1 MSMLDDPV
9 PQDDLMRDRTRI
21 FEEFLIS
28 ESPIYNYRD
37 DIARIL
43 RTEQTRLIVNID
55 DLRDYNRE
63 FADGLLKQPVDFLPA
78 FDDALVNIVTQ
89 VHDTEKH
96 ELEGK
101 SYRVGFSGSFGDH
114 HVSPRTLKA
123 EHLGKMISLEGIIT
137 RCSLVRP
144 KMLKSVHY
152 CPDTKLFHSR
162 EYRDATTST
171 SNLPPTST
179 VTPQQDD
186 DGHPLQM
193 EYGHCVFRDHQRI
206 SIQEMPER
214 APPGQLPRSTDIIL
228 DDDLV
233 DKCKPGDRVQMVG
246 FYRSVGGG
254 SNGTFKS
261 LILANNIN
269 LLSSKI
275 GGGIAQT
282 PLTDTDIRQ
291 INQLAKR
298 REIFQLLSQSLAPSI
313 FGHDKIK
320 EAILLLLL
328 GGAEKNLPNGTHI
341 RGDINLL
348 MVGDPST
355 AKSQLLRFVLGTA
368 PLAIATTGRGS
379 SGVGLTAA
387 VTTDRDT
394 GERRLEAGA
403 MVLADRGVVCIDE
416 FDKMSDIDRVAI
428 HEVME
433 QQTVTIAKAGI
444 HTSLNARCSVVAA
457 ANPIY
462 GQYDIHKDPH
472 KNIALPDSLLSRF
485 DLLFIVTDDVDEER
499 DRIIADHVLRMHR
512 YLPPGVEEGTPV
524 HDNLAQPLAIDGPGV
539 PPIETDTG
547 ADSSPFEKYDPLL
560 HVGITAAKSRTR
572 RGKQVKQDI
581 LSIAFVKKYI
591 QYAKSK
597 PAPVL
602 TNGAANHIVN
612 VYANLR
618 NDEEGQTNK
627 KKTAPLTAR
636 TLETLIRLSTAH
648 AKARLS
654 AKVESEDARV
664 AEEIMRYALYKEV
677 AKRQRQKRKKR
688 KLNHGGVTT
697 GKGEDGSQD
706 SSDEQNSDNDDDD
719 EPKVAERMEIPPP
732 KPTGLQL
739 PNDQGSQNSL
749 WQDDSQDLQM
759 DVAPLPAAG
768 PAEDGGIRPER
779 LQLFRSRLAHEY
791 ATRLQ
796 DVEQVFLVELLEMV
810 NEGLPTDTLFGTAE
824 ATQICQ
830 IMTDSDELMI
840 SDGIVYKV

>member
-1 MSMLDDPV
+1 MSMLDEPV

-28 ESPIYNYRD
+28 DSPIYNYRD
-37 DIARIL
+37 DIARML
-43 RTEQTRLIVNID
+43 RTDQTRLIVNID

-63 FADGLLKQPVDFLPA
+63 YADGLLKQPIDFLPA
-78 FDDALVNIVTQ
+78 FDDALVGIITQ

-114 HVSPRTLKA
+114 HVSPRTLKS

-152 CPDTKLFHSR
+152 CPETKLFHAR

-214 APPGQLPRSTDIIL
+214 APAGQLPRSTDIIL

-233 DKCKPGDRVQMVG
+233 DKCKPGDRVQLVG

-254 SNGTFKS
+254 S
-261 LILANNIN
+261 IN

-291 INQLAKR
+291 INQLSR
-298 REIFQLLSQSLAPSI
+298 RRDIFRLLSQSLAPSI
-313 FGHDKIK
+313 YGHDKIK

-341 RGDINLL
+341 RGDINML

-499 DRIIADHVLRMHR
+499 DRRIADHVLRMHR
-512 YLPPGVEEGTPV
+512 YMPPGVEDGTPV
-524 HDNLAQPLAIDGPGV
+524 HDNLSQPLAIDGPGV
-539 PPIETDTG
+539 QSAEVDGGIET
-547 ADSSPFEKYDPLL
+547 SPFEKYDPLL
-560 HVGITAAKSRTR
+560 HVGLTAAKSRTR
-572 RGKQVKQDI
+572 RGKQVKTEV
-581 LSIAFVKKYI
+581 LSIAFIKKYI
-591 QYAKSK
+591 QYSKSK

-602 TNGAANHIVN
+602 TKGAANHIVN

-618 NDEEGQTNK
+618 NEDEGQTNR

-654 AKVESEDARV
+654 IKVESEDARA

-677 AKRQRQKRKKR
+677 AKRQKKKKR
-688 KLNHGGVTT
+688 KLNRAGATGGND
-697 GKGEDGSQD
+697 EDDSQN
-706 SSDEQNSDNDDDD
+706 SSDED
-719 EPKVAERMEIPPP
+719 E
-732 KPTGLQL
+732 
-739 PNDQGSQNSL
+739 NDQGEDEQPEVPERMSMPPQAQTNKQPANDQS
-749 WQDDSQDLQM
+749 SQDTLWNDSNQDLLM
-759 DVAPLPAAG
+759 DTLPTAATTTATG
-768 PAEDGGIRPER
+768 QSQVGGVHPER
-779 LQLFRSRLAHEY
+779 LQLFRTRLANLFS
-791 ATRLQ
+791 TRLQ
-796 DVEQVFLVELLEMV
+796 DEEQVFLAELVEMV
-810 NEGLPTDTLFGTAE
+810 NAGLPTGALFGTAE
-824 ATQICQ
+824 ATAACQ
-830 IMTDSDELMI
+830 VMSDADELMI
-840 SDGIVYKV
+840 SEGIVYKV

>member
-1 MSMLDDPV
+1 MSFPDFPV
-9 PQDDLMRDRTRI
+9 LSDDLLRDRSRL
-21 FEEFLIS
+21 FEEFLDS
-28 ESPIYNYRD
+28 DSPVYNYKDEIHRM
-37 DIARIL
+37 L
-43 RTEQTRLIVNID
+43 RTDKSRLIVNLD

-63 FADGLLKQPVDFLPA
+63 FTDGLLKQPVDYIQA
-78 FDDALVNIVTQ
+78 CDEALLNIVQ
-89 VHDTEKH
+89 RVYDPEKH
-96 ELEGK
+96 EIESR

-114 HVSPRTLKA
+114 HASPRTLNA
-123 EHLGKMISLEGIIT
+123 SMLGKMISLEGIIT

-144 KMLKSVHY
+144 KMLKSVHF
-152 CPDTKLFHSR
+152 CPETRLFHSR
-162 EYRDATTST
+162 EYRDATSTT
-171 SNLPPTST
+171 SNLPPTSSI
-179 VTPQQDD
+179 VPQTDD
-186 DGHPLQM
+186 EGHQLQT
-193 EYGHCVFRDHQRI
+193 EFGHCVFRDHQRI

-214 APPGQLPRSTDIIL
+214 APAGQLPRSTDIIL

-233 DKCKPGDRVQMVG
+233 DKCKPGDRIQLVG
-246 FYRSVGGG
+246 IYRNVGGG
-254 SNGTFKS
+254 SGGTFKS

-269 LLSSKI
+269 LLSTKI

-282 PLTDTDIRQ
+282 PLTDSDIRT

-298 REIFQLLSQSLAPSI
+298 KNIFHLLSESLAPSI
-313 FGHDKIK
+313 YGHEYIK
-320 EAILLLLL
+320 KAILLLLL

-387 VTTDRDT
+387 VTTDRET

-485 DLLFIVTDDVDEER
+485 DLLFIVTDDVEATR
-499 DRIIADHVLRMHR
+499 DRMIADHVLRMHR

-524 HDNLAQPLAIDGPGV
+524 NDNLSQPLSIDGPAASAT
-539 PPIETDTG
+539 EAENADT
-547 ADSSPFEKYDPLL
+547 SPFEKFDPLL
-560 HVGITAAKSRTR
+560 HIGVGGTGRATR
-572 RGKQVKQDI
+572 SKTKKHEI

-597 PAPVL
+597 VAPVL
-602 TNGAANHIVN
+602 SSGAANHIVE
-612 VYANLR
+612 VYANFR
-618 NDEEGQTNK
+618 NQGMEENQKNTS
-627 KKTAPLTAR
+627 PLTAR
-636 TLETLIRLSTAH
+636 TLETLIRLATAH

-654 AKVESEDARV
+654 TKVELSDAQA
-664 AEEIMRYALYKEV
+664 AETIMRFALFKEV
-677 AKRQRQKRKKR
+677 PKRQRRKRR
-688 KLNHGGVTT
+688 KLNSGNAN
-697 GKGEDGSQD
+697 KGQGDDGSQE
-706 SSDEQNSDNDDDD
+706 SGDETED
-719 EPKVAERMEIPPP
+719 EDEDGDLNPIPERMSMPPGQKPVAAPAKQGTQDPIWGDESQDVQMEIEPSASTKQPEVP
-732 KPTGLQL
+732 RNIDPERLKLFRTRFAAVNAAREEEQYFVADLIQYINEGL
-739 PNDQGSQNSL
+739 PNDQ
-749 WQDDSQDLQM
+749 
-759 DVAPLPAAG
+759 
-768 PAEDGGIRPER
+768 
-779 LQLFRSRLAHEY
+779 
-791 ATRLQ
+791 
-796 DVEQVFLVELLEMV
+796 
-810 NEGLPTDTLFGTAE
+810 LFGTTE
-824 ATQICQ
+824 ATEAALAMQDEED
-830 IMTDSDELMI
+830 IMV
-840 SDGIVYKV
+840 SDGIIYM

>member
-28 ESPIYNYRD
+28 DSPIYNYRD
-37 DIARIL
+37 DIARML
-43 RTEQTRLIVNID
+43 RTDQTRLIVNID

-63 FADGLLKQPVDFLPA
+63 YADGLLKQPIDFLPA
-78 FDDALVNIVTQ
+78 FDDALVGVVTQ

-101 SYRVGFSGSFGDH
+101 NYRVGFSGSFGDH
-114 HVSPRTLKA
+114 HVSPRTLKS

-152 CPDTKLFHSR
+152 CPETKLFHAR

-171 SNLPPTST
+171 SNLPPTTT

-193 EYGHCVFRDHQRI
+193 EYGRCVFRDHQRI

-214 APPGQLPRSTDIIL
+214 APAGQLPRSTDIIL

-233 DKCKPGDRVQMVG
+233 DKCKPGDRVQLVG

-254 SNGTFKS
+254 SSGAFKS
-261 LILANNIN
+261 IILANNIN

-291 INQLAKR
+291 INQLSR
-298 REIFQLLSQSLAPSI
+298 RRDIFRLLSQSLAPSI
-313 FGHDKIK
+313 YGHDKIK

-341 RGDINLL
+341 RGDINML

-499 DRIIADHVLRMHR
+499 DRRIADHVLRMHR
-512 YLPPGVEEGTPV
+512 YMPPGVEDGTPV
-524 HDNLAQPLAIDGPGV
+524 HDNLSQPLAIDGPGV
-539 PPIETDTG
+539 QSAEVDNGIE
-547 ADSSPFEKYDPLL
+547 SSPFEKYDPLL
-560 HVGITAAKSRTR
+560 HVGLTAAKSRTR
-572 RGKQVKQDI
+572 RGKQVKTEV
-581 LSIAFVKKYI
+581 LSIAFIKKYI
-591 QYAKSK
+591 QYSKSK

-602 TNGAANHIVN
+602 TKGAANHIVN

-618 NDEEGQTNK
+618 NEDEGQTNR

-654 AKVESEDARV
+654 VKVESEDARA

-677 AKRQRQKRKKR
+677 AKRQKKKKR
-688 KLNHGGVTT
+688 KLHRT
-697 GKGEDGSQD
+697 GTAGEKDEDDSQD
-706 SSDEQNSDNDDDD
+706 SSDED
-719 EPKVAERMEIPPP
+719 E
-732 KPTGLQL
+732 
-739 PNDQGSQNSL
+739 NDQGEDEQPEVPERMSMPPQAPANKQSTNN
-749 WQDDSQDLQM
+749 QSSQDTLWNDSSQHLQM
-759 DVAPLPAAG
+759 DTLPAAPTG
-768 PAEDGGIRPER
+768 SLQEGVVPPER
-779 LQLFRSRLAHEY
+779 LQLFRARLANLFS
-791 ATRLQ
+791 TRLQ
-796 DVEQVFLVELLEMV
+796 DEEQVFLTELVEMV
-810 NEGLPTDTLFGTAE
+810 NEGLPTGALFGTAE
-824 ATQICQ
+824 ATAACQ
-830 IMTDSDELMI
+830 VMSDKDELMI
-840 SDGIVYKV
+840 SEGIVYKV